1 MDKELGIIASK
12 EERLEE
18 AKGFTLMSDVFM
30 SVALED
36 IPACQYVVRILMNRS
51 DLVVT
56 SVKTQY
62 SISKITSHDARLDV
76 LAEITAVGSDNKLVN
91 IEIQRRN
98 TVDNS
103 RRTRF
108 YGAMIDSEYLQKGAD
123 YNELPDVYI
132 FYISETDIW
141 NGGKV
146 AYEVNK
152 TLNEQPYDDGIH
164 TVYIN
169 AAVNDGSAIASLMQ
183 YFKSCDPKDDSQ
195 GELSKRV
202 QLLKSDKE
210 GEFMCELTQK
220 WYNDGAKMEKAKDII
235 SIMNNLKVSIESAM
249 QAIDVPDSEKTFY
262 VALVDN
268 IKSGR
273 VKAE

>member
-76 LAEITAVGSDNKLVN
+76 LAEITAIGSDNKLVN

-202 QLLKSDKE
+202 QLLKSDKD

>member
-169 AAVNDGSAIASLMQ
+169 AAVNDGSAIASYAVFQ
-183 YFKSCDPKDDSQ
+183 
-195 GELSKRV
+195 ELRP
-202 QLLKSDKE
+202 E
-210 GEFMCELTQK
+210 
-220 WYNDGAKMEKAKDII
+220 
-235 SIMNNLKVSIESAM
+235 
-249 QAIDVPDSEKTFY
+249 
-262 VALVDN
+262 
-268 IKSGR
+268 R
-273 VKAE
+273 

>member
-1 MDKELGIIASK
+1 
-12 EERLEE
+12 
-18 AKGFTLMSDVFM
+18 
-30 SVALED
+30 
-36 IPACQYVVRILMNRS
+36 MNRS

-76 LAEITAVGSDNKLVN
+76 LAEITAVGSDNRLVN

-98 TVDNS
+98 TVDHS

-108 YGAMIDSEYLQKGAD
+108 YGAMIDSEYLQKGSD

>member
-1 MDKELGIIASK
+1 MDNE
-12 EERLEE
+12 
-18 AKGFTLMSDVFM
+18 
-30 SVALED
+30 
-36 IPACQYVVRILMNRS
+36 
-51 DLVVT
+51 
-56 SVKTQY
+56 
-62 SISKITSHDARLDV
+62 
-76 LAEITAVGSDNKLVN
+76 LVN

-98 TVDNS
+98 TVDHS

-108 YGAMIDSEYLQKGAD
+108 YGAMIDSEYLQKGAYYD
-123 YNELPDVYI
+123 ELTDVYI

-146 AYEVNK
+146 AYEVSK
-152 TLNEQPYDDGIH
+152 TLNGQPYDDGIH

-220 WYNDGAKMEKAKDII
+220 WYNDGEKKGKAEII
-235 SIMNNLKVSIESAM
+235 INMMDSLKVSLESAL
-249 QAIDVPDSEKTFY
+249 QTAKIPDSEKPFY
-262 VALVDN
+262 IALVDN

>member
-36 IPACQYVVRILMNRS
+36 IPACQYVVRILMNRP

-62 SISKITSHDARLDV
+62 TISKITSHDARLDV
-76 LAEITAVGSDNKLVN
+76 LAEITAVGSDNRLVN

-98 TVDNS
+98 TVDHS

-108 YGAMIDSEYLQKGAD
+108 YGAMIDSEYLQKGANYD
-123 YNELPDVYI
+123 ELPDVYI

-141 NGGKV
+141 KGGKV
-146 AYEVNK
+146 AYEVTK
-152 TLNEQPYDDGIH
+152 TLNGQPYDDGIH

-220 WYNDGAKMEKAKDII
+220 WYNDGEKMGTAKAIINIME
-235 SIMNNLKVSIESAM
+235 SLKVSIDSAM
-249 QAIDVPDSEKTFY
+249 QTVKIPETEKVFY

>member
-1 MDKELGIIASK
+1 
-12 EERLEE
+12 
-18 AKGFTLMSDVFM
+18 
-30 SVALED
+30 
-36 IPACQYVVRILMNRS
+36 
-51 DLVVT
+51 
-56 SVKTQY
+56 
-62 SISKITSHDARLDV
+62 
-76 LAEITAVGSDNKLVN
+76 
-91 IEIQRRN
+91 
-98 TVDNS
+98 
-103 RRTRF
+103 
-108 YGAMIDSEYLQKGAD
+108 MIDSEYLQKGANYD
-123 YNELPDVYI
+123 ELPDVYI

-141 NGGKV
+141 KGGKV
-146 AYEVNK
+146 AYEVTK
-152 TLNEQPYDDGIH
+152 TLNGQPYDDGIH

-220 WYNDGAKMEKAKDII
+220 WYNDGEKMGTAKAIINIME
-235 SIMNNLKVSIESAM
+235 SLKVSIDSAM
-249 QAIDVPDSEKTFY
+249 QTVKIPETEKVFY

>member
-36 IPACQYVVRILMNRS
+36 IPACQYVVRILMNRP

-62 SISKITSHDARLDV
+62 TISKITSHDARLDV

-98 TVDNS
+98 TVDHS

-108 YGAMIDSEYLQKGAD
+108 YGAMIDSEYLQKGAY
-123 YNELPDVYI
+123 YNELPEVYI

-146 AYEVNK
+146 AYEVSK
-152 TLNEQPYDDGIH
+152 ILNGQPYDDGIH

-169 AAVNDGSAIASLMQ
+169 ATVNDGSAIASLMQ
-183 YFKSCDPKDDSQ
+183 YFKSCEPQS
-195 GELSKRV
+195 V
-202 QLLKSDKE
+202 QLR
-210 GEFMCELTQK
+210 G
-220 WYNDGAKMEKAKDII
+220 
-235 SIMNNLKVSIESAM
+235 
-249 QAIDVPDSEKTFY
+249 
-262 VALVDN
+262 
-268 IKSGR
+268 
-273 VKAE
+273 

>member
-36 IPACQYVVRILMNRS
+36 IPACQYVVRILMNRP

-62 SISKITSHDARLDV
+62 TISKITSHDARLDV

-98 TVDNS
+98 TVDHS

-108 YGAMIDSEYLQKGAD
+108 YGAMIDSEYLQKGAYYD
-123 YNELPDVYI
+123 ELPDVYI

-146 AYEVNK
+146 AYEVSK
-152 TLNEQPYDDGIH
+152 TLNGQPYDDGIH

-220 WYNDGAKMEKAKDII
+220 WYNDGEKMGKAEII
-235 SIMNNLKVSIESAM
+235 INMMDSLKVSLESAL
-249 QAIDVPDSEKTFY
+249 QTAKIPDSEKPFY
-262 VALVDN
+262 IALVDN

-273 VKAE
+273 VKTE

>member
-98 TVDNS
+98 TVDHS

-152 TLNEQPYDDGIH
+152 TLNGQPYDDGIH

-169 AAVNDGSAIASLMQ
+169 AAVNDGSAIAALMQ

>member
-1 MDKELGIIASK
+1 M
-12 EERLEE
+12 
-18 AKGFTLMSDVFM
+18 
-30 SVALED
+30 
-36 IPACQYVVRILMNRS
+36 
-51 DLVVT
+51 
-56 SVKTQY
+56 
-62 SISKITSHDARLDV
+62 
-76 LAEITAVGSDNKLVN
+76 
-91 IEIQRRN
+91 
-98 TVDNS
+98 
-103 RRTRF
+103 
-108 YGAMIDSEYLQKGAD
+108 
-123 YNELPDVYI
+123 
-132 FYISETDIW
+132 
-141 NGGKV
+141 
-146 AYEVNK
+146 
-152 TLNEQPYDDGIH
+152 
-164 TVYIN
+164 YIN

-249 QAIDVPDSEKTFY
+249 QAIDVSDSEKTFY